1 MSASACRTLAADGC
15 ARTAS
20 PAARWAAHTG
30 WAAASA
36 PVVAA
41 AAAAAGQVAR
51 PPPRAMP
58 RFAHTTSMPMSCSR
72 QHDSAERKR
81 RANRADGVARRPP
94 SHSGGGEAR
103 GPPQSRVSTCTA
115 IYYSQHLVGTQ
126 RSARENHHVVVA
138 LSAASLSDP
147 HSSRLVEVN
156 RPAPTARGAWRI
168 REPRSKRAR
177 LAADATR
184 ERLLHDRAARR
195 RRHAVPK
202 VDSALA

>member
-1 MSASACRTLAADGC
+1 MRAAKKGCPLVSIVDLVMSAIPQMAQAKNGT
-15 ARTAS
+15 
-20 PAARWAAHTG
+20 
-30 WAAASA
+30 
-36 PVVAA
+36 
-41 AAAAAGQVAR
+41 
-51 PPPRAMP
+51 RAMP